1 MLASVSWVCVS
12 PPPTPA
18 NFVKDTIGASDFWA
32 NKIRKEYKG
41 KGGEEAENHIKYCD
55 GMKGLVN
62 DLAGYLKEY
71 HLSGLA
77 WNPHG
82 RDFSEAKVGEGSGSV
97 GSKPTAAGAKAPV
110 AGGGSGGAGAIFA
123 ELKQKQTGDG
133 SSAATGLKKVS
144 RDQQTWRKEY
154 KKPDGAAAPQPSA
167 ASTVPKAKP
176 ASGDK
181 PLGPPK
187 CEYNDRGCKWS
198 VENQTKETCEGGVCK
213 VTVTDPKQQVSLCLL
228 SSKQY
233 IALFVIFESTTNLP
247 IYDLYS
253 NQVYIYKCQNVTIQI
268 VGKLKSVILD
278 NCTRC
283 AVVFDTA
290 ISACEIVNCKSV
302 QVQAT
307 NLCPSF
313 SIDKTDGCVV
323 HLTNQAVGLTS
334 FVTSKSSEMN
344 GKFHFL
350 IFS

>member
-1 MLASVSWVCVS
+1 MCVS

-41 KGGEEAENHIKYCD
+41 KAGDEAENHIKFCD

-82 RDFSEAKVGEGSGSV
+82 RDFSEAKVGEGSGGV
-97 GSKPTAAGAKAPV
+97 GCQPKAETKVPA
-110 AGGGSGGAGAIFA
+110 AGGGGSGAGAIFA

-154 KKPDGAAAPQPSA
+154 KKPEGASAPQPSA
-167 ASTVPKAKP
+167 ASVVPKVKP
-176 ASGDK
+176 TTGEK

-198 VENQTKETCEGGVCK
+198 VENQTKDTCVGGVCK
-213 VTVTDPKQQVSLCLL
+213 VTVTDPKQQVSLYLL
-228 SSKQY
+228 RSKY
-233 IALFVIFESTTNLP
+233 FTLF
-247 IYDLYS
+247 
-253 NQVYIYKCQNVTIQI
+253 
-268 VGKLKSVILD
+268 
-278 NCTRC
+278 
-283 AVVFDTA
+283 
-290 ISACEIVNCKSV
+290 
-302 QVQAT
+302 
-307 NLCPSF
+307 
-313 SIDKTDGCVV
+313 
-323 HLTNQAVGLTS
+323 
-334 FVTSKSSEMN
+334 
-344 GKFHFL
+344 
-350 IFS
+350 